1 MDGTRI
7 QSLAYR
13 GMGKAAQRIGLPF
26 DVYRPAGTTNP
37 LASGNKVVDDLP
49 AHFTADGGYTKPDSY
64 GSATRQAM
72 LDGAQVAVGDYLTGE
87 GGPYFI
93 AAKQPLLPIL
103 AVSCNRTVSLTQ
115 GGTSPVAV
123 SWPASVLQAGSGG
136 KSALEMI
143 PGDAPNPSW
152 KMLLPTVPGVTLD
165 VADLVTDDLLRSYFV
180 DSAELTDLGWR
191 VAMHQATKITDS
203 IVNQYAT
210 LIGLIGKV
218 ITFRRVAKT
227 GGANPVITN
236 TDYSVKAIV
245 AAYANELVDGTL
257 VKVGDLR
264 VIMGKTTTAGA
275 ALPAAAAAT
284 DFIGIDGAFRPV
296 GVSKP
301 LYAGSTVAVYDVQ
314 AKG

>member
-1 MDGTRI
+1 MDGVRA
-7 QSLAYR
+7 QSKIYR

-26 DVYRPAGTTNP
+26 DVYRPSDATDP
-37 LASGNKVVDDLP
+37 LATGNKVVTALP
-49 AHFTADGGYTKPDSY
+49 AHFTSDGGYTKPNTY
-64 GSATRQAM
+64 GAATWQLMA
-72 LDGAQVAVGDYLTGE
+72 DGAQVVVGDYLTGQ

-103 AVSCNRTVSLTQ
+103 AVGCNRTVSLTQ

-123 SWPASVLQAGSGG
+123 SWPASVLQAGSRGANG
-136 KSALEMI
+136 DEYI
-143 PGDAPNPSW
+143 PGAPPNPSW
-152 KMLLPTVPGVTLD
+152 RMLLPAVPGLTFD

-191 VAMHQATKITDS
+191 ITMHQATKLTDS
-203 IVNQYAT
+203 IVNQYAL
-210 LIGLIGKV
+210 LIGLIGKT
-218 ITFRRVAKT
+218 ITFRRVTRT
-227 GGANPVITN
+227 GGANPTTTN

-275 ALPAAAAAT
+275 ALPAGPAAT

>member
-1 MDGTRI
+1 MDGVKL
-7 QSLAYR
+7 QNKVYGGYA
-13 GMGKAAQRIGLPF
+13 KAAQRIGLPF
-26 DVYRPAGTTNP
+26 DVYRPSDASNP
-37 LASGNKVVDDLP
+37 LATGNKVVTALP
-49 AHFTADGGYTKPDSY
+49 AHFTADGGYTKPNTY
-64 GSATRQAM
+64 GAATWQLMA
-72 LDGAQVAVGDYLTGE
+72 DGAQVAVGDYLTGE

-115 GGTSPVAV
+115 GGVSPVAV
-123 SWPASVLQAGSGG
+123 AWPASVLQAGAGG
-136 KSALEMI
+136 RNALEMI
-143 PGDAPNPSW
+143 PGDASNPSW
-152 KMLLPTVPGVTLD
+152 RMLLPAVPGLTFD
-165 VADLVTDDLLRSYFV
+165 VADLVTDDLLRSYFI

-191 VAMHQATKITDS
+191 ITMHQATKLTDS
-203 IVNQYAT
+203 IVNQYGT
-210 LIGLIGKV
+210 LIGLIGKT
-218 ITFRRVAKT
+218 ITFRRVTRT
-227 GGANPVITN
+227 GGPNPTTTN
-236 TDYSVKAIV
+236 TDYSVKALV

-275 ALPAAAAAT
+275 ALPAAPAAT
-284 DFIGIDGAFRPV
+284 DFIGIDGVFRSV

>member
-7 QSLAYR
+7 QALAYR

-26 DVYRPAGTTNP
+26 DVYRPAGATDP
-37 LASGNKVVDDLP
+37 LATGNKIVSALP
-49 AHFTADGGYTKPDSY
+49 AHFTSDGGYTKPNTY
-64 GSATRQAM
+64 GAATWQAM
-72 LDGAQVAVGDYLTGE
+72 LDGAQVAVGDYLTGQ

-103 AVSCNRTVSLTQ
+103 AVGCNRTVSLTQ

-123 SWPASVLQAGSGG
+123 AWPASVLQGGAGGRSDIE
-136 KSALEMI
+136 AM
-143 PGDAPNPSW
+143 PGEVPNPSW
-152 KMLLPTVPGVTLD
+152 RMLLPSVPGLTLD
-165 VADLVTDDLLRSYFV
+165 VADLVADDLLRSYFV

-191 VAMHQATKITDS
+191 ITMHQATKVTDS
-203 IVNQYAT
+203 IATQYAT
-210 LIGLIGKV
+210 LIGLIGKT
-218 ITFRRVAKT
+218 ITFRRVTKT

-275 ALPAAAAAT
+275 ALPAAPAAT